1 MRRLL
6 SLLLTATFVA
16 IPQTRDYTFQS
27 ATNLVVVNVVVRDK
41 QGNVI
46 EGLKPDQFTLIENG
60 KAQTISVFE
69 FQKLTGAPAPATR
82 GSAAPV
88 PVVGAPTAPGQG
100 PLRYRDRRLLVLFFD
115 FAGMPIADQIRAQD
129 AAVKFLKEQMTESDS
144 VAIMSFATAVKLEQ
158 EFTDDRDTLLE
169 AIRKFRIGEGLTPSI
184 TGDLPEGED
193 TTGVDEAELDL
204 FNTDRRLSGLENA
217 AKMLAPFPE
226 KKALIYFSSGSTGSG
241 SENFAQLQSTI
252 NAAVRSNVSF
262 YPIDVR
268 GLQAAPPG
276 GDASQASSGG
286 TGIFS
291 GQTQRGQRDKQNTE
305 QDTLYALASDTG
317 GKALFDSNDLTMGMQ
332 QAQQDL
338 QSYYTLGFY
347 STNEARDGRFR
358 KVEVKLAGVP
368 NAKLEYRTGY
378 YGEKEWNALNKT
390 DKERQLQEALMLGD
404 PKTEIAL
411 AMEVDWFRMNPTKFF
426 LPVALRIP
434 GSAVT
439 LSKKNSAD
447 FDFIGVVRDGKAKA
461 VANVRDQITI
471 KLPEESA
478 AQLPKRS
485 VLYDTGFTLTPG
497 VYSIRFLVREN
508 ETGKMGT
515 FETKFTVPEKPVLS
529 TVVWGSQLQPVKAA
543 VGAAEKPKKWMEN
556 HPLVSGGQKL
566 MPSVTKVF
574 RKDQKLLGYLEMY
587 DGPAAAATVSFFK
600 DGRKVFESSPV
611 RATASERNAT
621 PLQIEVPLTSIPPGR
636 YLCQVNVV
644 DRAGQRF
651 AWSRTSV
658 TIVR

>member
-1 MRRLL
+1 MRQSLAFLL
-6 SLLLTATFVA
+6 AAVLAF
-16 IPQTRDYTFQS
+16 PQQQDYTFKS
-27 ATNLVVVNVVVRDK
+27 ATNLVVVNVAVRDK
-41 QGNVI
+41 DGKVM
-46 EGLKPDQFTLIENG
+46 EGLKPEQFTLIENG
-60 KAQTISVFE
+60 KPQAISVFE
-69 FQKLTGAPAPATR
+69 FQRLSVAPAGSERRDATPQTPA
-82 GSAAPV
+82 G
-88 PVVGAPTAPGQG
+88 TASEG

-115 FAGMPIADQIRAQD
+115 FAGMPVADQIRAQE
-129 AAVKFLKEQMTESDS
+129 AATKFLTEQMTESDS

-158 EFTDDRDTLLE
+158 EFTDDRETLLE
-169 AIRKFRIGEGLTPSI
+169 VIDKFRIGEGLTPSI
-184 TGDLPEGED
+184 TGDLSEGED
-193 TTGVDEAELDL
+193 TAGLDEAELDL

-217 AKMLAPFPE
+217 ARMLAPFPE

-241 SENFAQLQSTI
+241 PENVAQLQATI
-252 NAAVRSNVSF
+252 NSAVRSNVSF

-268 GLQAAPPG
+268 GLQALPPG
-276 GDASQASSGG
+276 GAASQASSGG
-286 TGIFS
+286 TGIFT
-291 GQTQRGQRDKQNTE
+291 GQAQRGQRDRQNTE
-305 QDTLYALASDTG
+305 QDTLYALAGDTG
-317 GKALFDSNDLTMGMQ
+317 GKALFDSNDLTLGMQ
-332 QAQQDL
+332 QAQRDL

-358 KVEVKLAGVP
+358 KIEVKLAGVP
-368 NAKLEYRTGY
+368 NAKLDYRSGY
-378 YGEKEWNALNKT
+378 YGEKEWIALNRS
-390 DKERQLQEALMLGD
+390 DRERQLQEALLLND

-411 AMEVDWFRMNPTKFF
+411 ALEIDWFRMNPSKFF
-426 LPVALRIP
+426 LPVSVRIP

-447 FDFIGVVRDGKAKA
+447 FDFIGVIRDSKGKT
-461 VANVRDQITI
+461 VANVRDEITI
-471 KLPEESA
+471 KLAEQA
-478 AQLPKRS
+478 AAHLPKRS

-497 VYSIRFLVREN
+497 AYTIRFLVREN

-515 FETKFTVPEKPVLS
+515 FETKFTVPEKPILS
-529 TVVWGSQLQPVKAA
+529 TVVWGSQLQPVKSA

-556 HPLVSGGQKL
+556 HPLVQGGEKL

-574 RKDQKLLGYLEMY
+574 RTDQRLLGYLEMY

-611 RATASERNAT
+611 TAVATERNAA
-621 PLQIEVPLTSIPPGR
+621 PLKIEVPLKGIPPGR

-651 AWSRTSV
+651 AWSRTPL

>member
-1 MRRLL
+1 MRRWIAFFVVAGL
-6 SLLLTATFVA
+6 AFPQQEQDFTFKA
-16 IPQTRDYTFQS
+16 
-27 ATNLVVVNVVVRDK
+27 AANLVVVNVVVRDRDGK
-41 QGNVI
+41 VV
-46 EGLKPDQFTLIENG
+46 EGLKPEQFTVVENG
-60 KAQTISVFE
+60 KAQTVSVFE
-69 FQKLTGAPAPATR
+69 FQRLSGTRLSAERPASVTAPAAVA
-82 GSAAPV
+82 S
-88 PVVGAPTAPGQG
+88 PGPG

-115 FAGMPIADQIRAQD
+115 FAGMPIPDQIRAQE
-129 AAVKFLKEQMTESDS
+129 AAVKFLNEQMTESDS
-144 VAIMSFATAVKLEQ
+144 VAIMSFGAVVKLEQ
-158 EFTDDRDTLLE
+158 EFTDDRQALLE
-169 AIRKFRIGEGLTPSI
+169 AIKMFRIGEGLTPSI

-193 TTGVDEAELDL
+193 TTGIDEAELDL
-204 FNTDRRLSGLENA
+204 FNTDRRLAGLENA
-217 AKMLAPFPE
+217 ARMLAPFPE

-241 SENFAQLQSTI
+241 TENAAQLQATI
-252 NAAVRSNVSF
+252 NAAVRSNVSY

-268 GLQAAPPG
+268 GLQAMPPG
-276 GDASQASSGG
+276 GSASQASSGG
-286 TGIFS
+286 TGVFT
-291 GQTQRGQRDKQNTE
+291 GQAQRGQRDRQNTE

-317 GKALFDSNDLTMGMQ
+317 GKASFDSNDLTMGMQ
-332 QAQQDL
+332 QAQDDL
-338 QSYYTLGFY
+338 QSYYTLGYY
-347 STNEARDGRFR
+347 STNESRDGRFR

-368 NAKLEYRTGY
+368 NAKLDYRTGY

-390 DKERQLQEALMLGD
+390 DRERQLQEALMLGD

-411 AMEVDWFRMNPTKFF
+411 ALEVDWFRMNPTKFF
-426 LPVALRIP
+426 LPVAVRIP

-447 FDFIGVVRDGKAKA
+447 FDFIGVVRDAKGKA

-515 FETKFTVPEKPVLS
+515 FETKFTIPEKPVLS
-529 TVVWGSQLQPVKAA
+529 TVVWGSQLQPVKSA

-556 HPLVSGGQKL
+556 HPLVHAGQKL
-566 MPSVTKVF
+566 MPSVTRVF
-574 RKDQKLLGYLEMY
+574 RTHQRLLAYLEMY
-587 DGPAAAATVSFFK
+587 DGATAAATVSFFK

-621 PLQIEVPLTSIPPGR
+621 PLQIEVPLKGIPPGR
-636 YLCQVNVV
+636 YQCQVNVV
-644 DRAGQRF
+644 DAAGQRF
-651 AWSRTSV
+651 AWNRTPL